1 MKADTDV
8 TTTAQA
14 LSSPRSY
21 GHFIQGA
28 SWLQGAQTVER
39 HAPATGQLVA
49 RYTSG
54 TVDDA
59 KAAVTA
65 ARIAFDDGPWRH
77 LSGQDR
83 SRILNRL
90 ADLMRRDSENLARIE
105 AEETGKP
112 LRLARGDV
120 QGSIGLTEYAAAL
133 ALTMHGDVHTNLG
146 PNFTGLVTRV
156 PAGVVG
162 MITPWNFPL
171 LLLMQKLPFA
181 LAAGCTAVAKP
192 AEVTSGTTL
201 EMAALAAEAG
211 VPAGVFN
218 VITGRGSILGQHL
231 AESHDIDVLS
241 FTGSTAVGQ
250 RIIEAS
256 AGNTKRLSM
265 ELGGKAATI
274 VFPDADLDDA
284 LDGVLFGVFF
294 NQGECCV
301 SGARLLIHRD
311 IADSFL
317 TALVARAKELAVGQ
331 PLDEKSDIGALI
343 HQDHLESVLNYVSI
357 GQENGADLIL
367 GGSRLDTPEL
377 RDGLFVAPTIL
388 DNVDVD
394 NPAFREE
401 IFGPVLTV
409 TRFDTVEEAIALANS
424 VQYGLAN
431 SVWSKNI
438 DTALTVGR
446 ALDSGTVWINTTI
459 DGAPQLPGGGV
470 KNSGYGREM
479 GQVGFDEFTEIK
491 TIQIRTGKRDAFF
504 RTADVDYHPA
514 G

>member
-1 MKADTDV
+1 VNADLNV
-8 TTTAQA
+8 QTAPA
-14 LSSPRSY
+14 EPPIRTY
-21 GHFIQGA
+21 GHYISGDVRAQG
-28 SWLQGAQTVER
+28 SKTVDR
-39 HAPATGQLVA
+39 NSPATGQLVA
-49 RYTSG
+49 RYASG
-54 TVDDA
+54 TAEEAKEAV
-59 KAAVTA
+59 KAA
-65 ARIAFDDGPWRH
+65 RDAFDEGTWPH

-83 SRILNRL
+83 SRVLNRL
-90 ADLMRRDSENLARIE
+90 ASLMQRDFEKLARIE

-146 PNFTGLVTRV
+146 PGFTGLVTRE

-201 EMAALAAEAG
+201 EIAKLATEAG

-218 VITGRGSILGQHL
+218 VVTGRGSVVGQHF
-231 AESHDIDVLS
+231 AESEFIDVLS
-241 FTGSTAVGQ
+241 FTGSTSVGR

-256 AGNTKRLSM
+256 GVNSKRLSM

-274 VFPDADLDDA
+274 VFPDANIDEA
-284 LDGVLFGVFF
+284 VEGVLFGVFF

-301 SGARLLIHRD
+301 SGARLLIHED
-311 IADSFL
+311 IAETFL
-317 TALVARAKELAVGQ
+317 AALVQRAQRLAVGQ
-331 PLDEKSDIGALI
+331 PLDEESDIGALI
-343 HQDHLESVLNYVSI
+343 HADHLKTVLHYITVA
-357 GQENGADLIL
+357 QERGAKVLT
-367 GGSRLDTPEL
+367 GGKQLETAEL
-377 RDGLFVAPTIL
+377 RQGYFVAPTIL
-388 DNVDVD
+388 DQVDPA
-394 NPAFREE
+394 NPAFLEE

-409 TRFDTVEEAIALANS
+409 TRFASTEEAISLANA
-424 VQYGLAN
+424 VEFGLAN
-431 SVWSKNI
+431 TIWSKNI
-438 DTALTVGR
+438 DTALSVGR
-446 ALDSGTVWINTTI
+446 ALRSGTVWINTTI

-479 GQVGFDEFTEIK
+479 GQAGFDEFTEIK
-491 TIQIRTGKRDAFF
+491 TIQIRTGKHEPFF
-504 RTADVDYHPA
+504 RDTDNTGA

>member
-1 MKADTDV
+1 MQVDNAV
-8 TTTAQA
+8 
-14 LSSPRSY
+14 RSY
-21 GHFIQGA
+21 GLHINGHE
-28 SWLQGAQTVER
+28 SPPGTNMVDR
-39 HAPATGQLVA
+39 HSPATGRLVA
-49 RYTSG
+49 RYVAG
-54 TVDDA
+54 TVEDA
-59 KAAVTA
+59 RAAVEA
-65 ARIAFDDGPWRH
+65 ARTAFDTGTWPH

-90 ADLMRRDSENLARIE
+90 AALTRRDAEQLARIE

-120 QGSIGLTEYAAAL
+120 AASIGLTEYAAAL

-146 PNFTGLVTRV
+146 PGFTGLVTRE

-201 EMAALAAEAG
+201 EIARLTVEAG

-218 VITGRGSILGQHL
+218 VVTGRGSVVGQHL
-231 AESHDIDVLS
+231 AESEHIDVLS
-241 FTGSTAVGQ
+241 FTGSTSVGQ
-250 RIIEAS
+250 RIIQAS
-256 AGNTKRLSM
+256 GVNSKRLSM

-274 VFPDADLDDA
+274 VFPDADLTA
-284 LDGVLFGVFF
+284 AVDGVLFGVFF

-301 SGARLLIHRD
+301 SGARLLVHQD
-311 IADSFL
+311 IADEFL
-317 TALVARAKELAVGQ
+317 SAVVSRARELAVGH
-331 PLDEKSDIGALI
+331 PLDEDSDIGALI
-343 HQDHLESVLNYVSI
+343 HAEHLETVLNYVNI
-357 GQENGADLIL
+357 GRQHGARVLL
-367 GGSRLDTPEL
+367 GGARLDSPEL
-377 RDGLFVAPTIL
+377 RDGFFFAPTIL
-388 DNVDVD
+388 DEVTPQ
-394 NPAFREE
+394 NPAFQEE

-409 TRFDTVEEAIALANS
+409 TRFGTTEEAIGLANS
-424 VQYGLAN
+424 VEYGLAN
-431 SVWSKNI
+431 TVWSKNI

-446 ALDSGTVWINTTI
+446 ALHSGTVWINTTI

-479 GQVGFDEFTEIK
+479 GQVGFDEFTEVK
-491 TIQIRTGKRDAFF
+491 TIQIRTGQREPFF
-504 RTADVDYHPA
+504 R
-514 G
+514 